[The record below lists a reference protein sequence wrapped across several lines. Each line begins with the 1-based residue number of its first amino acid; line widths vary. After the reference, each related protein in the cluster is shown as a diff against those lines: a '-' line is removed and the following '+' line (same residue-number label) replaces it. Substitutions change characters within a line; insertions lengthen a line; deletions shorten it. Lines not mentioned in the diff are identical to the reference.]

1 MTTNRFLLL
10 LALLSASLLGAVL
23 ASFFHPEAAYA
34 QSADGG
40 RRYVAVTGTYME
52 GVSILYV
59 LDQQTQHLAIYE
71 ARGGATNS
79 HRIQFVGA
87 RNIELDMQLDGYN
100 DESDLT
106 HKELEKEF
114 LKSGIPLSEEGTKA
128 GG

>member
-1 MTTNRFLLL
+1 MNTNRLLAL
-10 LALLSASLLGAVL
+10 FALLSASLLGAAL
-23 ASFFHPEAAYA
+23 MSFFAPETAFA
-34 QSADGG
+34 QSSDGG
-40 RRYVAVTGTYME
+40 RRYVAVTGNYME

-59 LDQQTQHLAIYE
+59 LDQETQHLAVYE
-71 ARGGATNS
+71 ARGGASNS

-114 LKSGIPLSEEGTKA
+114 LKSGIPVAQEGTKA